1 MNSRT
6 YTHERAQGR
15 CGSQTGDA
23 GVIGRVH
30 EEDSKKDDVG
40 SHQTAVND
48 VKTWQHQWGTVDNA
62 LKLSVIHD
70 GATEGHT
77 SNVDSKEE
85 SNLLVSGGRVS
96 FEVREVIDV
105 GGDACDESSDT
116 NH

>member
-1 MNSRT
+1 MKSRT
-6 YTHERAQGR
+6 YTHERTQGR
-15 CGSQTGDA
+15 CDSQTGG
-23 GVIGRVH
+23 GVGRVH
-30 EEDSKKDDVG
+30 EKDSKRGDG

-48 VKTWQHQWGTVDNA
+48 VKTGQHQGGRVESA
-62 LKLSVIHD
+62 LKLSVSHD

-77 SNVDSKEE
+77 SDEGSKEE

-105 GGDACDESSDT
+105 GGDACHESSDT